1 MSSAPTPP
9 ITSLQKGQNA
19 TTASHSS
26 PHLHL
31 FRNFTAH
38 PQHNPCEQ
46 HGIWVAVWGHVPC
59 EQNTDAQIK
68 QDSSSSSSSPLA
80 MPKDRL
86 RRDGSGNS
94 RTAVRF
100 LCRGMWWHH
109 DIFDTLSTRLTP
121 CSSTPSSPTPCS
133 PTPCS
138 PNISKSPLGQLESTC
153 VSLGSHD
160 AVTGVTGVDS
170 TGAGGAGVL
179 DFFDTRGYGTAP

>member
-121 CSSTPSSPTPCS
+121 CSPTPCS

-138 PNISKSPLGQLESTC
+138 PNTNQISQSHRWVNESTW
-153 VSLGSHD
+153 VTLGSHD

-179 DFFDTRGYGTAP
+179 DFFDTRGFGTAP